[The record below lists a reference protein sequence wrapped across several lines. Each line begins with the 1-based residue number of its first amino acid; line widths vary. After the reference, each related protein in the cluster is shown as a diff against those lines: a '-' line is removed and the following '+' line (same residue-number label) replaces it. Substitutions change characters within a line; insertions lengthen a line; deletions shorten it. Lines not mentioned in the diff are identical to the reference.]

1 MTERDADRPEDAGSE
16 RGAEDGAG
24 DAVAGADGDDPEPA
38 EDADEVAERFADAPL
53 PASVLEE
60 AERLTRLAR
69 NAVDPDERAAYRE
82 RRETLLREYDYT
94 TRVREE
100 DDTLV
105 RHPQAWMDD
114 GTVRTERID
123 DVSNA
128 VEISLAGPG
137 DPDDWAALDERN
149 RALVERVRA
158 EHGPVHAANA
168 DRFADFMGNHCAKHV
183 TAATRPEI
191 ERFLGEY
198 YVRNAWPDPRER
210 EVVLDSLERLF
221 EVGDASL
228 PSFSVP
234 AHLEDQ

>member
-1 MTERDADRPEDAGSE
+1 MTEGDADRTADAGTE
-16 RGAEDGAG
+16 RGAGREDGTG
-24 DAVAGADGDDPEPA
+24 DAAAGCDGDDT
-38 EDADEVAERFADAPL
+38 DDVAERFADAPL
-53 PASVLEE
+53 PATVLEE

-82 RRETLLREYDYT
+82 RRESLLREYEYT

-105 RHPQAWMDD
+105 CHPAAWMDD
-114 GTVRTERID
+114 GTVRTERIE

-183 TAATRPEI
+183 TAATGPEI

-210 EVVLDSLERLF
+210 EVVLDSLEHLF

-234 AHLEDQ
+234 GHLEDD